1 MKSLKTYGVIKMGKD
16 KHTFKKF
23 SKAKGFGLS
32 DTSKVHLFFE
42 RSGTFK
48 KAFEKYGFVAT
59 DYDLEAE
66 HEDVKKIDLFSEIN
80 KEFITEN
87 SSVFAEIK
95 DNDLV
100 VAFFPCT
107 YFSDQSQLI
116 SRGDSFGMKDFSKE
130 EKLRRSA
137 TDMTVRSN
145 FYSTLCYLC
154 IIAIR
159 KNFKLIIEN
168 PYGKVNFL
176 KQFFP
181 IKPALVIKNRMLWGD
196 FFKKP
201 TQFFFINCTPNF
213 YLERLC
219 AIPKENNPIEKNHG
233 FSRSRISSRFA
244 ENFIESVI
252 LD

>member
-1 MKSLKTYGVIKMGKD
+1 MEKRTAKD
-16 KHTFKKF
+16 
-23 SKAKGFGLS
+23 FGLNDS
-32 DTSKVHLFFE
+32 LRVYLFFE

-48 KAFEKYGFVAT
+48 KAFEKYGFIAT

-66 HEDVKKIDLFSEIN
+66 HEEVKKTDLFFEIT
-80 KEFITEN
+80 KEYYDE
-87 SSVFAEIK
+87 SSSIFAEIK
-95 DNDLV
+95 KNDLI

-116 SRGDSFGMKDFSKE
+116 SRGDSFGMKGFSQY
-130 EKLRRSA
+130 EKLERSMK
-137 TDMTVRSN
+137 DMTVRAD
-145 FYSTLCYLC
+145 FYQTLCRLC
-154 IIAIR
+154 MIVER
-159 KNFKLIIEN
+159 KHFKLIIEN

-181 IKPALVIKNRMLWGD
+181 IKPGLIIKNRMLLGD

-213 YLERLC
+213 FLERVC
-219 AIPKENNPIEKNHG
+219 ANPKENNPIEKNHG
-233 FSRSRISSRFA
+233 FSHSKISNRFA

>member
-1 MKSLKTYGVIKMGKD
+1 MKLKFTSPVDEM
-16 KHTFKKF
+16 KKRT
-23 SKAKGFGLS
+23 AKNFGLS
-32 DTSKVHLFFE
+32 DSHRVHLFFE

-48 KAFEKYGFVAT
+48 KAFEKYGFFAT

-66 HEDVKKIDLFSEIN
+66 HEEVKRVNLFSEITREYY
-80 KEFITEN
+80 KT
-87 SSVFAEIK
+87 SPTVFAEIK

-116 SRGDSFGMKDFSKE
+116 SRGDSFGMKDFSEE
-130 EKLRRSA
+130 EKLERSVFDMRQRSDFYRR
-137 TDMTVRSN
+137 
-145 FYSTLCYLC
+145 LCQLC
-154 IIAIR
+154 IIAKR

-181 IKPALVIKNRMLWGD
+181 IKPGLIIKNRMLWGD

-213 YLERLC
+213 FLEKVC
-219 AIPKENNPIEKNHG
+219 PNPKENNPIEKNHG

-244 ENFIESVI
+244 ENFIEYVI

>member
-1 MKSLKTYGVIKMGKD
+1 MNKRT
-16 KHTFKKF
+16 
-23 SKAKGFGLS
+23 AKNFGLS
-32 DTSKVHLFFE
+32 DSHRVHLFFE

-59 DYDLEAE
+59 DYDMEAE
-66 HEDVKKIDLFSEIN
+66 HNEVKKTDLFYEIL
-80 KEFITEN
+80 KEYCDKN

-116 SRGDSFGMKDFSKE
+116 SRGDNFGMKDFSQN
-130 EKLRRSA
+130 EKLKRSC
-137 TDMTVRSN
+137 TDMTIRAA
-145 FYSTLCYLC
+145 YYKILCKLC
-154 IIAIR
+154 IIANR
-159 KNFKLIIEN
+159 RNFKLIIEN

-181 IKPALVIKNRMLWGD
+181 IKPGLIIKNRMLWGD
-196 FFKKP
+196 YFKKP

-213 YLERLC
+213 FLERLC
-219 AIPKENNPIEKNHG
+219 ASPKENNPIEKNRG

>member
-1 MKSLKTYGVIKMGKD
+1 MKKRT
-16 KHTFKKF
+16 
-23 SKAKGFGLS
+23 AKNFGLNDS
-32 DTSKVHLFFE
+32 SRVYLFFE

-48 KAFEKYGFVAT
+48 KAFEKYGFIAT

-66 HEDVKKIDLFSEIN
+66 HEEVKKTDLFFEIT
-80 KEFITEN
+80 KEYYDE
-87 SSVFAEIK
+87 SSSIFAEIK
-95 DNDLV
+95 KDDLV

-116 SRGDSFGMKDFSKE
+116 SRGDSFGMKDFSQY
-130 EKLRRSA
+130 EKLERSMK
-137 TDMTVRSN
+137 DMTVRAG
-145 FYSTLCYLC
+145 FYQTLCRLC
-154 IIAIR
+154 IIAER
-159 KNFKLIIEN
+159 KHFKLIIEN

-181 IKPALVIKNRMLWGD
+181 IKPGLIIKNRMLWGD

-201 TQFFFINCTPNF
+201 TQFFFINCIPNF
-213 YLERLC
+213 FLERLV
-219 AIPKENNPIEKNHG
+219 ASPKENNPIEKTHG

>member
-1 MKSLKTYGVIKMGKD
+1 MKKRT
-16 KHTFKKF
+16 
-23 SKAKGFGLS
+23 AKNFGLS
-32 DTSKVHLFFE
+32 DSHKVHLFFE

-59 DYDLEAE
+59 DYDLESE
-66 HEDVKKIDLFSEIN
+66 HEEVKKTDLFYEIT
-80 KEFITEN
+80 KEYYDES

-116 SRGDSFGMKDFSKE
+116 SRGDSFGMKDFSQY
-130 EKLRRSA
+130 EKLERSMK
-137 TDMTVRSN
+137 DMNIRAG
-145 FYSTLCYLC
+145 FYQTLCRLC
-154 IIAIR
+154 MIAER
-159 KNFKLIIEN
+159 KHFKLIIEN

-181 IKPALVIKNRMLWGD
+181 IKPGLIIKNRMMWGD

-213 YLERLC
+213 FLERVC
-219 AIPKENNPIEKNHG
+219 ASQKENNPIEKNHG
-233 FSRSRISSRFA
+233 FSRSRISNRFA

>member
-1 MKSLKTYGVIKMGKD
+1 MKKRT
-16 KHTFKKF
+16 
-23 SKAKGFGLS
+23 AKNFGLS
-32 DTSKVHLFFE
+32 DSHKVHLFFE

-48 KAFEKYGFVAT
+48 KAFEKYGFIAT

-66 HEDVKKIDLFSEIN
+66 HEEVKKTDLFFEIT
-80 KEFITEN
+80 KEYHDE
-87 SSVFAEIK
+87 SSSIFAEIK
-95 DNDLV
+95 KDDLV

-116 SRGDSFGMKDFSKE
+116 SRGDSFGMKDFSQY
-130 EKLRRSA
+130 EKLERSMK
-137 TDMTVRSN
+137 DMNIRAG
-145 FYSTLCYLC
+145 FYQTLCRLC
-154 IIAIR
+154 MIAER
-159 KNFKLIIEN
+159 KHFKLIIEN

-181 IKPALVIKNRMLWGD
+181 IKPGLIIKNRMLWGD

-201 TQFFFINCTPNF
+201 TQFFFINCIPNF
-213 YLERLC
+213 FLERVC
-219 AIPKENNPIEKNHG
+219 TSPKENNPIEKNHG
-233 FSRSRISSRFA
+233 FSRSRISSLFA

>member
-1 MKSLKTYGVIKMGKD
+1 MKKRT
-16 KHTFKKF
+16 
-23 SKAKGFGLS
+23 AKNFGLNDS
-32 DTSKVHLFFE
+32 SKVYLFFE

-48 KAFEKYGFVAT
+48 KAFEKYGFIAT
-59 DYDLEAE
+59 DYDLEVE
-66 HEDVKKIDLFSEIN
+66 HEEVVKVDLFSEITREGFN
-80 KEFITEN
+80 K
-87 SSVFAEIK
+87 SSLIFAEIK
-95 DNDLV
+95 EGDLV

-116 SRGDSFGMKDFSKE
+116 SRGDSYGMKDFSE
-130 EKLRRSA
+130 EKKLERSMN
-137 TDMTVRSN
+137 DMMIRAD
-145 FYSTLCYLC
+145 FYKTLCRLC
-154 IIAIR
+154 LIAKR

-181 IKPALVIKNRMLWGD
+181 IKPGLIIHNRMLWGD

-213 YLERLC
+213 FLERLC
-219 AIPKENNPIEKNHG
+219 ASPKENNPIEKNHG

-244 ENFIESVI
+244 ENFIESII